1 MFTEEQVIELL
12 ASILYSDVEVH
23 RYPDGSVDYI
33 DKTSFDNWVN
43 WKVKGIK
50 PSWMV
55 DEEE

>member
-1 MFTEEQVIELL
+1 MFTEERVIELL
-12 ASILYSDVEVH
+12 LSILHSDIKVYH
-23 RYPDGSVDYI
+23 FPDGSVDKV
-33 DKTSFDNWVN
+33 DEDSFNKWVD